1 MIVYVLSVD
10 GKVKGVYDEY
20 LKAVSESEKYDF
32 DDFHIEIEEFM
43 VI

>member
-32 DDFHIEIEEFM
+32 DDFYIEIEEFT